1 MECSRVLCDP
11 TPARDRWHCVRG
23 GQVAGGLLPCATHV
37 WCFADRWSTSGEL
50 APSFLLPL
58 ASHTAR
64 EEHLFPLV
72 TSILISLVSGTQ
84 IIQREREGKKERIS
98 EIILMQRPFQ
108 VITSHSRLKKKKLS
122 WNVDFS
128 FIYSYFGGAGFRTEV
143 TVEDL
148 QIYTSTLAAQRCLSD
163 SVLYSIVLSKIYR
176 GRWNIKPTAAFVYQT
191 LFS

>member
-108 VITSHSRLKKKKLS
+108 VITSHSRLKKKTFVKRR
-122 WNVDFS
+122 F
-128 FIYSYFGGAGFRTEV
+128 FIYLFVFWWGWVPNWSHSRGFTNIHQHVGRAALSV
-143 TVEDL
+143 WQCTVQHRAFKD
-148 QIYTSTLAAQRCLSD
+148 IQR
-163 SVLYSIVLSKIYR
+163 
-176 GRWNIKPTAAFVYQT
+176 
-191 LFS
+191 